1 MVALSGHW
9 KAVVTVRMSV
19 FPTVALKEQKMV
31 ALLVVLME
39 TRKVALLDTLK
50 VELLVVLMESKR
62 VALMVVL

>member
-39 TRKVALLDTLK
+39 
-50 VELLVVLMESKR
+50 SKR

>member
-1 MVALSGHW
+1 
-9 KAVVTVRMSV
+9 
-19 FPTVALKEQKMV
+19 
-31 ALLVVLME
+31 ME